1 MSPEERQEALERH
14 GLTETQDGF
23 VLSLR
28 GFQRAARRALE
39 LRKQGDQEAV
49 RMLAL
54 PPDDPLRWEYAL
66 CIQIEAFR
74 DEWYE
79 SEF

>member
-1 MSPEERQEALERH
+1 MSPEERQEALEEH

-28 GFQRAARRALE
+28 GFQKAAQRAWALRDE
-39 LRKQGDQEAV
+39 GDEEAS

-54 PPDDPLRWEYAL
+54 DPDDPLRWEYSRCL
-66 CIQIEAFR
+66 QIEAFS
-74 DEWYE
+74 
-79 SEF
+79 SEVRR

>member
-1 MSPEERQEALERH
+1 MSSPEERQEALEEH

-28 GFQRAARRALE
+28 GFQKAAQRARAL
-39 LRKQGDQEAV
+39 RDQGDQEAA

-54 PPDDPLRWEYAL
+54 GPDDPVRWEYSR
-66 CIQIEAFR
+66 CIQIDSFS
-74 DEWYE
+74 
-79 SEF
+79 SEVHR

>member
-1 MSPEERQEALERH
+1 MGPEVRQEALERH
-14 GLTETQDGF
+14 GLTESQDGF
-23 VLSLR
+23 VLSRR
-28 GFQRAARRALE
+28 GFQKAARRARA
-39 LRKQGDQEAV
+39 LRDEGDEEAA

-54 PPDDPLRWEYAL
+54 DPDDPVRWEYARCL
-66 CIQIEAFR
+66 QIEAFH